1 MTETKMHG
9 TWLHHIILAMTTET
23 LVKTRLICKKMNS
36 FDINIDPDKLANE
49 STGKFLINVFENG
62 KKLE

>member
-1 MTETKMHG
+1 
-9 TWLHHIILAMTTET
+9 MTTET